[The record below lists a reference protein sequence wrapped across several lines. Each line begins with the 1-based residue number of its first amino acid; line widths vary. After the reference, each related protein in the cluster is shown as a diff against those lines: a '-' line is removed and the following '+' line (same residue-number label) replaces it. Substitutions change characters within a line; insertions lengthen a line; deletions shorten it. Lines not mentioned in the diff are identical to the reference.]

1 MSILENPNVKL
12 LIDTLDLKHIPPASL
27 EATEYE
33 YVEGQGVV
41 IKQVKLLDASGNYIR
56 FAKLKELTPYLHKFP
71 IKFRGEQSTKETDK
85 TTRE

>member
-1 MSILENPNVKL
+1 MLDNPNVKL
-12 LIDTLDLKHIPPASL
+12 LIDTLDLKHLPPSSL
-27 EATEYE
+27 EVTEYE
-33 YVEGQGVV
+33 YVEDIGIV

>member
-1 MSILENPNVKL
+1 MSMLDNPNVKL
-12 LIDTLDLKHIPPASL
+12 LIDTLDLKHLPPSSL
-27 EATEYE
+27 EVTEYE
-33 YVEGQGVV
+33 YVEDIGIV

>member
-1 MSILENPNVKL
+1 MLDNPNVKL
-12 LIDTLDLKHIPPASL
+12 LIDTLDLKHLPPSSL
-27 EATEYE
+27 EVTEYE
-33 YVEGQGVV
+33 YVEGHGIV

>member
-1 MSILENPNVKL
+1 MSMLDNPNVKL
-12 LIDTLDLKHIPPASL
+12 LIDTLDLKHLPPSSL
-27 EATEYE
+27 EVTEYE
-33 YVEGQGVV
+33 YVEGIGIV